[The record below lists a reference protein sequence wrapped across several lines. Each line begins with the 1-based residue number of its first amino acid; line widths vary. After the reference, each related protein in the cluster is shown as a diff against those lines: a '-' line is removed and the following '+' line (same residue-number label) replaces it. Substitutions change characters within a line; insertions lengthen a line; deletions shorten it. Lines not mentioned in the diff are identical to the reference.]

1 MLWGRCAKIGRSGT
15 LALGCVAPQVDL
27 RESFLLGSTFV
38 DILYKILIITHFVG
52 LAAILGP
59 WLAQLGG
66 QAKRVTTTMVWGA
79 RAQVITGIAL
89 AALVSMGDDADPN
102 HMKLGIKLLLAL
114 AIAAIAEIG
123 KKRESNSNFWLLIG
137 LFTLANV
144 IVAVVV

>member
-1 MLWGRCAKIGRSGT
+1 M
-15 LALGCVAPQVDL
+15 
-27 RESFLLGSTFV
+27 
-38 DILYKILIITHFVG
+38 DILHKVLLITHFVG

-79 RAQVITGIAL
+79 RAQVITGLAL
-89 AALVSMGDDADPN
+89 AALVSMGEDADPN
-102 HMKLGIKLLLAL
+102 HMKLGIKLVIAL

-137 LFTLANV
+137 LLTLANV

>member
-1 MLWGRCAKIGRSGT
+1 M
-15 LALGCVAPQVDL
+15 
-27 RESFLLGSTFV
+27 